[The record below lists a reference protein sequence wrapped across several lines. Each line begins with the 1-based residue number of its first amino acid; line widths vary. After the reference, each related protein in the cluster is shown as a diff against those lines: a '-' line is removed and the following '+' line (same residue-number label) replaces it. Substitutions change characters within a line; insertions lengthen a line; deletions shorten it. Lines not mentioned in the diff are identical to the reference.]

1 MFEVYYLS
9 FFGIWALLSLV
20 VIEAIIAMGASR
32 SQKKYT
38 PGILNSDLGPESF
51 VFRSDRAFKNSLE
64 NIVPFLGAAIISILL
79 SMAPLRLARLVLV
92 YVLARY
98 IYTAV
103 YYSIATRKNP
113 SFRSLFYLVGLI
125 VTIIMLV
132 DIGWFLLK

>member
-1 MFEVYYLS
+1 MFEAYYLS

-64 NIVPFLGAAIISILL
+64 NIVPFLGAAIISILPV
-79 SMAPLRLARLVLV
+79 S
-92 YVLARY
+92 
-98 IYTAV
+98 YTHL
-103 YYSIATRKNP
+103 TLPTKR
-113 SFRSLFYLVGLI
+113 I
-125 VTIIMLV
+125 V
-132 DIGWFLLK
+132 

>member
-1 MFEVYYLS
+1 MFEAYYLS

-79 SMAPLRLARLVLV
+79 SMDPLRLARLILV

>member
-79 SMAPLRLARLVLV
+79 SMDPMRLARLILV

-113 SFRSLFYLVGLI
+113 SLRSLFYLVGLI

>member
-79 SMAPLRLARLVLV
+79 SMDPMRLARLVLV

-113 SFRSLFYLVGLI
+113 SLRSLFYLVGFI

>member
-79 SMAPLRLARLVLV
+79 SMDPLRLARLVLI

-132 DIGWFLLK
+132 DIGWFLFK

>member
-79 SMAPLRLARLVLV
+79 SMDPLRLARLVLV

-132 DIGWFLLK
+132 DIGWFLFK

>member
-20 VIEAIIAMGASR
+20 VIEAIIDMGASR

-79 SMAPLRLARLVLV
+79 SMDPLRLARLVLV
-92 YVLARY
+92 FVLARY

>member
-1 MFEVYYLS
+1 MFEGYYLS

-79 SMAPLRLARLVLV
+79 SMDPLRLARLVLV
-92 YVLARY
+92 YVLARF

>member
-1 MFEVYYLS
+1 MFEAYYLS

-64 NIVPFLGAAIISILL
+64 NIIPFLGAALLSILL
-79 SMAPLRLARLVLV
+79 SMDPVRLSKLVII

-103 YYSIATRKNP
+103 YYSVATRKNP
-113 SFRSLFYLVGLI
+113 SLRSLFFSIGFI

-132 DIGWFLLK
+132 DIGWFLFD

>member
-9 FFGIWALLSLV
+9 FFGIWALLSLI

-79 SMAPLRLARLVLV
+79 SMDPLRLARLILF

>member
-20 VIEAIIAMGASR
+20 IIEAIIAMGASR

-79 SMAPLRLARLVLV
+79 SMDPLRLARLVLV

-113 SFRSLFYLVGLI
+113 SLRSLFYLVGLI
-125 VTIIMLV
+125 VTVIMLV

>member
-1 MFEVYYLS
+1 
-9 FFGIWALLSLV
+9 
-20 VIEAIIAMGASR
+20 MGASR

-79 SMAPLRLARLVLV
+79 SMEPLRLARLVLV

>member
-51 VFRSDRAFKNSLE
+51 VFRSDRAFKNSLV

-79 SMAPLRLARLVLV
+79 SMDPLRLARLVLV

>member
-1 MFEVYYLS
+1 MFEAYYLS

-79 SMAPLRLARLVLV
+79 SMDPLRLARLVLV

-98 IYTAV
+98 IYPAV

>member
-51 VFRSDRAFKNSLE
+51 VFRSVRAFKNSLE

-79 SMAPLRLARLVLV
+79 SMDPLRLARLVLV

>member
-79 SMAPLRLARLVLV
+79 SMDPLRLARLVLV

-98 IYTAV
+98 IYTDV

>member
-20 VIEAIIAMGASR
+20 FIEAIIDMGASR

-64 NIVPFLGAAIISILL
+64 NIVPFVGAAIISILL
-79 SMAPLRLARLVLV
+79 SMDPLRLAKLIVV

>member
-1 MFEVYYLS
+1 MC
-9 FFGIWALLSLV
+9 IRDR

-79 SMAPLRLARLVLV
+79 SMDPLRHARLVLV

>member
-79 SMAPLRLARLVLV
+79 SMDPLRLARLILV

-132 DIGWFLLK
+132 DIGWFLLE

>member
-64 NIVPFLGAAIISILL
+64 NIVPFLGAVIISILL
-79 SMAPLRLARLVLV
+79 SMDPLRLARLVLV